1 LTWSKSIA
9 GAPSALL
16 KSLNV
21 KVVVE
26 AVLGALAVA

>member
-1 LTWSKSIA
+1 LVESIA
-9 GAPSALL
+9 GAPSARL

-26 AVLGALAVA
+26 AVWGALALA